1 MELSA
6 LGCWYLISG
15 LGGSLLSSLFL
26 ENVEIGVG
34 ASGALFG
41 LLGGSV
47 SEIITNSIYYSMC
60 GALCTL
66 IILVAVNLGLGL
78 LPFVANFAH
87 IDGFLSGF
95 LLGFVLLMKPQYG
108 WMCHDELPLCIEV
121 NLPVKHWHK
130 AYQYVLFISSSLL
143 KVAGFTGAFVSL
155 YTGVDANKKCSWSHC
170 LSCVP
175 TAAWHCDNIPRG
187 NSAQTQ
193 LS

>member
-6 LGCWYLISG
+6 LGCGYLISG

-26 ENVEIGVG
+26 ENDEIGVG

-41 LLGGSV
+41 LFGGSV
-47 SEIITNSIYYSMC
+47 SGIITNSTIYYSTC

-66 IILVAVNLGLGL
+66 IILVAVNLGVGL
-78 LPFVANFAH
+78 LPFVDNFAH
-87 IDGFLSGF
+87 IGGFLSGF
-95 LLGFVLLMKPQYG
+95 LLGFVLLMKLQYG

-121 NLPVKHWHK
+121 DLPVKHWHK
-130 AYQYVLFISSSLL
+130 AYQYVLFISSPS
-143 KVAGFTGAFVSL
+143 GFTGAFVAL
-155 YTGVDANKKCSWSHC
+155 YTGVDANKKCSWCHC

-187 NSAQTQ
+187 N
-193 LS
+193 